1 MASIS
6 LKCYLLPSSINNN
19 NNYFNLSSSKRIIRL
34 KCVNPSRRREKNN
47 SRASVICCSSADS
60 AASGSVSSG
69 DNIPSNFCI
78 IESPETVKDFI
89 QMQTKEIQDNIR
101 SRRNKIFLLME
112 EVRRLRVQQRLKNL
126 KRNEGSFEDN
136 EMPDIPSSIPFLP
149 SVTPKTLKQLY
160 LTSFSFISGVI
171 VFGGLL
177 APILELKLGVGGTS
191 YKDFITHMHL
201 PMQLSEVDPIVAS
214 FSGGAVGVISTL
226 MLLEANNVKQQEKKR
241 CKYCH
246 GTGYLACARCSSSGV
261 CVNIEPIS
269 VSNASDRPLRA
280 PTTKRCLNCSGA
292 GKVMCPTCLC
302 TGMVMA
308 SEHDHRIDPFD

>member
-1 MASIS
+1 MTMNSIS
-6 LKCYLLPSSINNN
+6 FKCYHLPSSIKGSNDSFSFDSSKSIIR
-19 NNYFNLSSSKRIIRL
+19 FNFVNPNRRRISYENTISRSSVVCSSSDD
-34 KCVNPSRRREKNN
+34 
-47 SRASVICCSSADS
+47 A
-60 AASGSVSSG
+60 AASGSVPSG

-78 IESPETVKDFI
+78 IEGPETVQDFVK
-89 QMQTKEIQDNIR
+89 MQSKEIQDNIR

-112 EVRRLRVQQRLKNL
+112 EVRRLRVQQRLKNIKL
-126 KRNEGSFEDN
+126 NESSSEDN

-160 LTSFSFISGVI
+160 LTSFSFISGII

-177 APILELKLGVGGTS
+177 API
-191 YKDFITHMHL
+191 
-201 PMQLSEVDPIVAS
+201 VDPIVAS

-226 MLLEANNVKQQEKKR
+226 MLLEANNVMQQEKK
-241 CKYCH
+241 
-246 GTGYLACARCSSSGV
+246 SGV
-261 CVNIEPIS
+261 CLNIEPIS

-280 PTTKRCLNCSGA
+280 PTTRRCLSCSGA